1 MDILDPTSSAE
12 IVQIT
17 DLDSFVRALVHWHT
31 NKVAMLKHMAEVP
44 EGTEVQANESK
55 PAIILQG
62 DVREAFRAGLA
73 TALAELGELPFSF
86 ELEDEA
92 SADQA
97 QIDALVA
104 TGVHSNLN

>member
-1 MDILDPTSSAE
+1 MNIPAPVPTE
-12 IVQIT
+12 EVVQIT

-31 NKVAMLKHMAEVP
+31 NKVAMLKHLAEIP
-44 EGTEVQANESK
+44 EGTEMVVGDDTPIVLEGD
-55 PAIILQG
+55 ILAG
-62 DVREAFRAGLA
+62 FKAGLE
-73 TALAELGELPFSF
+73 TALIELGELPFSF

-97 QIDALVA
+97 QIDALVS